1 PDGYTIQIEAFR
13 KGLNESGF
21 VEGRNMTIEYRWAQ
35 FQNDRLPELAA
46 DLVRRRVAV
55 IATPGSPIAALA
67 AQATT
72 ATISIVFSSSV
83 DPVQNG
89 LVASLNRPGGNLTG
103 LSDMNAEL
111 VTKQIGL
118 LHELKPGTA
127 RLAALANRGSVAA
140 TIESLKA
147 DLESAAS
154 AIGRQIEI

>member
-1 PDGYTIQIEAFR
+1 
-13 KGLNESGF
+13 
-21 VEGRNMTIEYRWAQ
+21 GRNVTIEYRWAQ

-67 AQATT
+67 AKATT
-72 ATISIVFSSSV
+72 ATIPIVFSSSG
-83 DPVQNG
+83 DPGQKG
-89 LVASLNRPGGNLTG
+89 LVAGLKRPGGNLTG

-127 RLAALANRGSVAA
+127 RLAALANPGRVA

-154 AIGRQIEI
+154 AIGRQIEILYAQTSREIDSAFASFVQM